1 MKAKTKHVNHYRTST
16 GDRVSKSEIDRR
28 VREAKALK
36 IQQQLDELG
45 YNVCELMSHGCTP
58 DEGCNRL
65 DCSHIISVKECQER
79 CYSELAWDVKNIQI
93 LGRKCHQKRDGL
105 DLRFKNNECKR
116 IKRSNCKLTR

>member
-1 MKAKTKHVNHYRTST
+1 MKKKSKHTNYYRTST
-16 GDRVSKSEIDRR
+16 GERVSKPEIDKR

-45 YNVCELMSHGCTP
+45 YNVCELAAIGCEM

-79 CYSELAWDVKNIQI
+79 GYSELAWDVNNIQI
-93 LGRKCHQKRDGL
+93 LGRKCHAKRDGL
-105 DLRFKNNECKR
+105 DLRFKK
-116 IKRSNCKLTR
+116 